1 MLVLS
6 IGHSGISKF
15 HFLAFEST
23 KMISNGFNR
32 LKLQSEPS
40 IHYFQFIERKAE
52 TSGFLHPHLIPQ
64 FAVDRNVHESK
75 PTGGKDFLARV
86 FRTLI

>member
-6 IGHSGISKF
+6 RGHSGISKF

-23 KMISNGFNR
+23 KMISNGSNR
-32 LKLQSEPS
+32 LNFQSEPS

-52 TSGFLHPHLIPQ
+52 TSGFLHPRLIPQ
-64 FAVDRNVHESK
+64 FVVDRNVHESK

-86 FRTLI
+86 FRMLI